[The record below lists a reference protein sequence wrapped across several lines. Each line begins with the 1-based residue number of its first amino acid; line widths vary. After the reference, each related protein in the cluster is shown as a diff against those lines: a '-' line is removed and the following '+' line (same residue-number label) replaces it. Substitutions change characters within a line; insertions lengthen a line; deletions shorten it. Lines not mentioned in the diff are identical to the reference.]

1 MREMTVQITPIIL
14 EPAQDLRAGL
24 DQAALGL
31 QVIRALILAPGQ
43 VDQVVSA
50 VVFTQHQ
57 QYHQVSFRLFLR
69 AKAFVVIPKLKM
81 TKSVM
86 TATKLMEMDA
96 HQRAKKKAIAIQQIK
111 AITPKQ
117 NAQAV
122 FKMLIIMSYS
132 NRLPASAHVGF

>member
-1 MREMTVQITPIIL
+1 
-14 EPAQDLRAGL
+14 
-24 DQAALGL
+24 
-31 QVIRALILAPGQ
+31 
-43 VDQVVSA
+43 
-50 VVFTQHQ
+50 
-57 QYHQVSFRLFLR
+57 
-69 AKAFVVIPKLKM
+69 VIPKLKM